1 MARNTLGKRLE
12 AAMATAQISAAALA
26 RQVGTTDATISNWLK
41 DLVQPDNVKALML
54 LRIADAVGVSPHHLL
69 TGEPGPLRVNDSVV
83 AYDASQPLQHEHLTI
98 AVQLVQE
105 ALAEAGRQVPPAR
118 FAEAARIAYELLEEG
133 LQEAK
138 VLRFVKT
145 ALG

>member
-1 MARNTLGKRLE
+1 MARMTLGKRLE
-12 AAMATAQISAAALA
+12 AAIGKAGVSPADIARSA
-26 RQVGTTDATISNWLK
+26 GTTDATVSNWLK
-41 DLVQPDNVKALML
+41 DKVQIENVKALML
-54 LRIADAVGVSPHHLL
+54 FRIADGAKIDPRELL
-69 TGEPGPLRVNDSVV
+69 LGEPSRLAEDHAEYG
-83 AYDASQPLQHEHLTI
+83 ASHPVQSERLTI

-118 FAEAARIAYELLEEG
+118 FAEAAKIAYELLEEG
-133 LQEAK
+133 LQQAK

>member
-1 MARNTLGKRLE
+1 MARTTLGRRLE
-12 AAMATAQISAAALA
+12 TAIGTAGVSPADVARSA
-26 RQVGTTDATISNWLK
+26 GTTDATISNWLK
-41 DLVQPDNVKALML
+41 DKVQVENVKALML
-54 LRIADAVGVSPHHLL
+54 FRIADGAKIDPRELL
-69 TGEPGPLRVNDSVV
+69 LGEPSRV
-83 AYDASQPLQHEHLTI
+83 AEPAASYESHPVQSDRLTI

-118 FAEAARIAYELLEEG
+118 FAEATKIAYELLEEG
-133 LQEAK
+133 LQQAK